1 MHSVNQKFKGCIGSV
16 GDASGISNFLS
27 FHVVMEF
34 TRKFLQDFPESSM
47 FVRLTCIQINAK
59 SLQTIDFGDD
69 SLENHH
75 EFRGFRSISST
86 WSKSMVTWY
95 LENPILD
102 SYSAPMTKNSERF
115 QPFKLDVCWIL
126 EIELLRF
133 GAEMEFWNL
142 NLEGTNRVHIS
153 PSEPENIS
161 RPKKHHFYYLELKTH
176 SWSASKCRKL
186 DSKG

>member
-1 MHSVNQKFKGCIGSV
+1 MHSVNQKFKGCIGSD
-16 GDASGISNFLS
+16 GDACGISNFLN

-34 TRKFLQDFPESSM
+34 SRKFLQDFPESSM
-47 FVRLTCIQINAK
+47 FVRLTCIQIIAAYRFR
-59 SLQTIDFGDD
+59 QGFPGTIT
-69 SLENHH
+69 SIPC
-75 EFRGFRSISST
+75 ISSKCNPFRVT
-86 WSKSMVTWY
+86 WSF
-95 LENPILD
+95 ENLILD

-176 SWSASKCRKL
+176 SWSASKCKKL
-186 DSKG
+186 DSKR